1 MITFINEVTILDSMG
16 MVVAYVSRMKKE
28 TISLVPE
35 GPIRIFITGYRDID
49 APSIKSKENA
59 VNVEG

>member
-1 MITFINEVTILDSMG
+1 MITFINEVKILDSMG

-35 GPIRIFITGYRDID
+35 GPIRISITGYRDID
-49 APSIKSKENA
+49 APSIK
-59 VNVEG
+59 